1 MHQTLPA
8 SSFISKPVTDYDLR
22 LLRIFRV
29 VVECGGF
36 SAAESELGITRSTIS
51 VHMSNL
57 EKRMKLKLC
66 VRGRS
71 GFALTEAGQTVYHA
85 VINLTESLNDFS
97 YLISSL
103 GKELSGELVI
113 LCADQ
118 LDDIKQAKL
127 AEVVQLLHDT
137 SPGLQLVLDGD
148 SVHNIERALLRDK
161 AHAGLFPC
169 YQQVEGLLYKSIF
182 SEPIYLCCSEQH
194 PLFAEDDQNISK
206 NKLASMPAIHPGID
220 IDAAGREQLKKLNL
234 GARAYQFDTRKAMVL
249 SGRYLGYLPQSYI
262 EQELTQGTIRI
273 LLPETMSYQFELSLV
288 CKRMPR
294 EVDKVQLLT
303 EVFSRIF

>member
-1 MHQTLPA
+1 MSKSPLIP
-8 SSFISKPVTDYDLR
+8 KPVTDYDLR
-22 LLRIFRV
+22 LLRIFRL

-57 EKRMKLKLC
+57 EKRMQLKLC

-71 GFALTEAGQTVYHA
+71 GFALTEAGQTVYYA
-85 VINLTESLNDFS
+85 VINLAESLNDFS
-97 YLISSL
+97 CLISSL

-127 AEVVQLLHDT
+127 AEVIRLLHDT
-137 SPGLQLVLDGD
+137 SPGLHLVLDGD

-169 YQQVEGLLYKSIF
+169 YQRVEGLRYEPITR
-182 SEPIYLCCSEQH
+182 EPIYLCCSEQH
-194 PLFAEDDQNISK
+194 PLFAEDDQNISDG
-206 NKLASMPAIHPGID
+206 KLASMLSIHPGID
-220 IDAAGREQLKKLNL
+220 IDMIGRKQLKKLNL
-234 GARAYQFDTRKAMVL
+234 AAKAYQFDTRKAMVL

-262 EQELTQGTIRI
+262 KEELAQGSIRI
-273 LLPETMSYQFELSLV
+273 ILPETMSYKFEVSLV
-288 CKRMPR
+288 CKRIPR
-294 EVDKVQLLT
+294 EIDKVQLLT
-303 EVFSRIF
+303 EAFNSIF

>member
-1 MHQTLPA
+1 MPG
-8 SSFISKPVTDYDLR
+8 SSLIPKPVTDYDLR

-36 SAAESELGITRSTIS
+36 SAAESELGVTRSTIS

-85 VINLTESLNDFS
+85 VMNLTESLNDFS

-118 LDDIKQAKL
+118 LDKIKQAKL
-127 AEVVQLLHDT
+127 AKVIQFLHDK
-137 SPGLQLVLDGD
+137 SPGLNLVLDGD

-169 YQQVEGLLYKSIF
+169 YQRVEGLHYEPIAN
-182 SEPIYLCCSEQH
+182 EPIYLCCSEQH
-194 PLFAEDDQNISK
+194 PLFAEDDQNISERI
-206 NKLASMPAIHPGID
+206 LVSMPAIHPGID
-220 IDAAGREQLKKLNL
+220 IDVVGRAQLKKLNL
-234 GARAYQFDTRKAMVL
+234 AARAYQFDTRKAMVL

-262 EQELTQGTIRI
+262 EEELENGTIRI
-273 LLPETMSYQFELSLV
+273 ILPESMSYTFEVSLV
-288 CKRMPR
+288 SKRIPR
-294 EVDKVQLLT
+294 EIEKVQLLT
-303 EVFSRIF
+303 KAFSSVF